1 MTLDYSGHIPEP
13 IIRPVPLFDKEAL
26 REAVSSQPSKKSPIQ
41 TLLDD
46 ISRQV
51 QESREEILKKLIED
65 PGIIATFENDFVVE
79 FGPLEVRTLDSFPGQ
94 SLDEYRMEVTQN
106 WRIRRRKEEDGR
118 PGLGRDSGGEARA
131 D

>member
-51 QESREEILKKLIED
+51 RESREEILKELIDD
-65 PGIIATFENDFVVE
+65 PGVVATFGDDFLVE
-79 FGPLEVRTLDSFPGQ
+79 FGPLEVHAIDSLPGQ
-94 SLDEYRMEVTQN
+94 SLDEFRMEITQK